1 MEQTILIPIDG
12 TESVDETLL
21 YVRSISPKFKEA
33 MRVVLM
39 HVTPN
44 VDSLNAAV
52 EVHPHVNAIHNA
64 LQSEDWKVDRETR
77 IGDPVREIIKMSILL
92 PATMILMSTHG
103 RSGIERIREGSVTE
117 QVLKQ
122 SPCPVFILH
131 SSKPAPAD
139 NRTEDLF
146 KRILVPLDGSDASA
160 AILSCVERF
169 AKMHDSE
176 IVIFHDELEHAE
188 YVEEKAAIK
197 AKLQEHSVAL
207 ANAGLKVSLDM
218 TTYKKPIREILDR
231 IDSLDIDLVSMAT
244 HGTHGD
250 KIAMDESVT
259 AEIVRHANCPLL
271 VWSAEPQCPS
281 VSAEPQCPTVPD

>member
-12 TESVDETLL
+12 TESVEETLL
-21 YVRSISPKFKEA
+21 YVRAIAPKEEA
-33 MRVVLM
+33 RIVLL

-44 VDSLNAAV
+44 VNSANAAV
-52 EVHPHVNAIHNA
+52 EVHPHINLIHNA
-64 LQSEDWKVDRETR
+64 LDAENWNIERETR
-77 IGDPVREIIKMSILL
+77 MGDPVREIIKMAILL
-92 PATMILMSTHG
+92 PASLILMSTHG
-103 RSGIERIREGSVTE
+103 RSGIERIRDGSVTE

-131 SSKPAPAD
+131 SSKPEPAD
-139 NRTEDLF
+139 SRTEDLF
-146 KRILVPLDGSDASA
+146 KRILVPLDGSEASS

-176 IVIFHDELEHAE
+176 IVLFHDELEHAE

-197 AKLQEHSVAL
+197 AKLQEQSVAL

-218 TTYKKPIREILDR
+218 TTYKRPIREILDK
-231 IDSLDIDLVSMAT
+231 IDALKIDLVSMAT
-244 HGTHGD
+244 HGNDGD

-259 AEIVRHANCPLL
+259 AEVVRHSNCPLL
-271 VWSAEPQCPS
+271 VWSAEPQCP
-281 VSAEPQCPTVPD
+281 TVTD

>member
-12 TESVDETLL
+12 TESVDKTLL
-21 YVRSISPKFKEA
+21 YVRTISPKDIT
-33 MRVVLM
+33 RIVLL
-39 HVTPN
+39 HVSPN
-44 VDSLNAAV
+44 ISSANAAV
-52 EVHPHVNAIHNA
+52 EIHPNVNAIHDA
-64 LQSEDWKVDRETR
+64 LLADDWKVERETR
-77 IGDPVREIIKMSILL
+77 IGDPVREIIKMTILL

-131 SSKPAPAD
+131 STRQQPVD

-146 KRILVPLDGSDASA
+146 KRILVPLDGTEASA
-160 AILSCVERF
+160 AILSCVEQF

-176 IVIFHDELEHAE
+176 VVLFHDELEHAE
-188 YVEEKAAIK
+188 YEEEKAVIK

-218 TTYKKPIREILDR
+218 TTYKRPIREILEK
-231 IDSLDIDLVSMAT
+231 IDSLNIDLVSMAT
-244 HGTHGD
+244 HGSDGD

-259 AEIVRHANCPLL
+259 AEVVRHSNCPLL
-271 VWSAEPQCPS
+271 VWSAEPQCP
-281 VSAEPQCPTVPD
+281 TVTD